1 LGTGCTTSLGHKILL
16 LFYAQD
22 VKKLGELNMSN
33 SNWWAKKLGN
43 NGPMPDTPPTSPM
56 QPNLYRAPQQTPNVQ
71 VSYDQQQDQLISKA
85 QSARDS
91 ERCPGCM
98 SVNYMAPV
106 GTQRKRCYDCGYP
119 IVQSGTGAGGT
130 GSSSSGPT
138 IAAKQPNQS
147 GGFNPTTIV
156 GRVD

>member
-1 LGTGCTTSLGHKILL
+1 VS
-16 LFYAQD
+16 
-22 VKKLGELNMSN
+22 SN
-33 SNWWAKKLGN
+33 NWWAKKLGTTPSQQN
-43 NGPMPDTPPTSPM
+43 TPPISP
-56 QPNLYRAPQQTPNVQ
+56 PTPNVYRPPQQSPNIQ
-71 VSYDQQQDQLISKA
+71 VSYDQQQDQLVTRA
-85 QSARDS
+85 QSARDA

-98 SVNYMAPV
+98 SGNYMAPV

-138 IAAKQPNQS
+138 IAAKQPNQG

-156 GRVD
+156 GRLE

>member
-1 LGTGCTTSLGHKILL
+1 
-16 LFYAQD
+16 
-22 VKKLGELNMSN
+22 MSN
-33 SNWWAKKLGN
+33 SNWWANKLGTP
-43 NGPMPDTPPTSPM
+43 GVMPDTPPTNMPARDV
-56 QPNLYRAPQQTPNVQ
+56 YRPPQQSPNVQ
-71 VSYDQQQDQLISKA
+71 VSYDPQQDQLVSKA
-85 QSARDS
+85 QSARDA

-98 SVNYMAPV
+98 SGNYMAPV

-138 IAAKQPNQS
+138 IAAKQPNQG

-156 GRVD
+156 GRLE